1 MSAWLNCGS
10 LCSRSDQA
18 LRIKTKASSTNSTV
32 TNITYSG
39 NVGTGLR
46 QFGVLIDQVNAAS
59 LTTWV
64 KFLNLSPIPR
74 ATPTLSARPEM
85 A

>member
-1 MSAWLNCGS
+1 MDLNVRMVERGS

-39 NVGTGLR
+39 NTGTGLR
-46 QFGVLIDQVNAAS
+46 QFGVLIDQVREHRVELTAS
-59 LTTWV
+59 
-64 KFLNLSPIPR
+64 SPNH
-74 ATPTLSARPEM
+74 
-85 A
+85 